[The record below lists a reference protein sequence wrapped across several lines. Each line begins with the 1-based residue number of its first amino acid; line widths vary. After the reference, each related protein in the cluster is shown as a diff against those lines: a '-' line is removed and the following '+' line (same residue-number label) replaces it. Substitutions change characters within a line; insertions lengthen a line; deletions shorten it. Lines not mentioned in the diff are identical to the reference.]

1 MLPAGLFHL
10 AALLVCLYCFVQP
23 VYAAEK
29 KKKVPVDVVY
39 VTVDGVKGE
48 LRRNVYNHLAIYQLR
63 NNPRLQRISVNQL
76 FRQAKDDIA
85 RALAPYGYYNPGVE
99 SKLKEAVDNG
109 KHRWQAFFTID
120 LGKPVLVA
128 KAEVNLLGR
137 GQRNKRLA
145 RQVKAFALKEG
156 ALLNQKIYEQEKKKL
171 IRTALEEGY
180 LNASFI
186 RSEVRIDP
194 AENKGWIWLNLD
206 TGERFHF
213 GETIMVSDSDRS
225 LDHDLLRG
233 YLPWKQ
239 SDPYN
244 VAKLFKLQ
252 SILHG
257 TGFFSAVDVRG
268 KRQQAA
274 DGFIPV
280 EAVVRFS
287 EKNNKYTVG
296 FGYATDA
303 GARVKLKWKNRMLSS
318 GGDKVGV
325 ALEIAEREKNISLS
339 YERPREENP
348 LYDRYLFT
356 SSYQEKSWDDTS
368 SRPFIIAAGRN
379 YSSPTFSLGASLEFR
394 DEVYTSGG
402 VRERSDL
409 FIPSANIGFVLA
421 DDITAI
427 KNGLRLAAEVRGAA
441 EELFSDADFFQWT
454 ISGKAVLSPFS
465 RWIFSDRVTW
475 GMMLGDGINS
485 IPPSLRFYAGGDNS
499 IRGFSYN
506 SIAPEDSEGRIIGG
520 RYLLV
525 QSVEAERL
533 IGEYFGIAAF
543 WDVGNA
549 TDDLSLDFE
558 QGVGLGL
565 RVHMPFGEI
574 KLDIAS
580 AVSRSNHP
588 FRLHFSVGGTL

>member
-1 MLPAGLFHL
+1 MLPAGLFSV
-10 AALLVCLYCFVQP
+10 AAFLVFFCCSVPP
-23 VYAAEK
+23 VFAVEK
-29 KKKVPVDVVY
+29 KKEAPVDDVIHVA
-39 VTVDGVKGE
+39 VDGVKGE
-48 LRRNVYNHLAIYQLR
+48 LRSNVYNHLAIYRMR
-63 NNPRLQRISVNQL
+63 NNPRLQRVSVNQL
-76 FRQAKDDIA
+76 FRQAEDDIVK
-85 RALAPYGYYNPGVE
+85 ALAPYGYYHPGVE
-99 SKLKEAVDNG
+99 SRLKETEDHG
-109 KHRWQAFFTID
+109 KRRWQAFFTID
-120 LGKPVLVA
+120 PGEPVLVA
-128 KAEVNLLGR
+128 SAEINLLGK

-145 RQVKAFALKEG
+145 RQIEAFALKKG
-156 ALLNQKIYEQEKKKL
+156 VRLNQKVYEQEKKKL

-194 AENKGWIWLNLD
+194 AENRGWIWLNLD

-213 GETIMVSDSDRS
+213 GDTVMVSDSDRS
-225 LDHDLLRG
+225 LDRDLLRG
-233 YLPWKQ
+233 YLPWKK
-239 SDPYN
+239 SDPYDL
-244 VAKLFKLQ
+244 AKLFELQ
-252 SILHG
+252 AILHG

-268 KRQQAA
+268 RR
-274 DGFIPV
+274 D
-280 EAVVRFS
+280 
-287 EKNNKYTVG
+287 YTVG

-303 GARVKLKWKNRMLSS
+303 GARMKLKWKNRMFSS
-318 GGDKVGV
+318 HGDKVGV

-348 LYDRYLFT
+348 RYDRYLLT

-368 SRPFIIAAGRN
+368 SRPFSIAVGRN
-379 YSSPTFSLGASLEFR
+379 YSGPAFSLGASLEFR

-454 ISGKAVLSPFS
+454 ISGKVVLSPFS
-465 RWIFSDRVTW
+465 RWIFSDRVAW
-475 GMMLGDGINS
+475 GVMLGDGINS

-506 SIAPEDSEGRIIGG
+506 SIGPKDSEDRIIGG

-574 KLDIAS
+574 KLDVAS
-580 AVSRSNHP
+580 AVSRSDHP